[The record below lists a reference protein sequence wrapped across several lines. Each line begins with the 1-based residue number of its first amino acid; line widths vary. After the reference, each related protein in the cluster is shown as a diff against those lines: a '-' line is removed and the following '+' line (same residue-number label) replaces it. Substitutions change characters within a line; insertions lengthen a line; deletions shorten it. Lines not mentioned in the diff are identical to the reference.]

1 MNLVEFW
8 HGFLVGYGGFDVR
21 ERERERERV
30 SQRGACEETS
40 LRGEKLTNGVNGV

>member
-8 HGFLVGYGGFDVR
+8 HGFLVGCGGFDVR
-21 ERERERERV
+21 ERECV